1 MNVKISNTS
10 SVNQSMLS
18 QTNQSNNQMNSS
30 FFGNSQ
36 VKSNQVVD
44 HRRPPIQP
52 QMLGLQ
58 KT

>member
-36 VKSNQVVD
+36 VKPNQVVD

-58 KT
+58 KA